1 MRLLLDSH
9 VFLWAIQS
17 PEELSETAL
26 AALQDTSNDL
36 YVSLATLW
44 ELQIKSDL
52 GKLILSKLLPQ
63 MISEE
68 VEAGRMSVLPIM
80 PDHIYAL
87 SSLPHHH
94 RDPFDRLLIAQAQV
108 EGATLVTKDHLIAL
122 YSLSTLW

>member
-52 GKLILSKLLPQ
+52 GKLTLSKLLPQ
-63 MISEE
+63 MIAEE
-68 VEAGRMSVLPIM
+68 VETGRMSVLSIT

-94 RDPFDRLLIAQAQV
+94 RDPFDRLLIAQAQL

-122 YSLSTLW
+122 YSVLTLW

>member
-17 PEELSETAL
+17 PKELSETAL

-52 GKLILSKLLPQ
+52 GKLTLSKLLSQ

-80 PDHIYAL
+80 PDHIY
-87 SSLPHHH
+87 
-94 RDPFDRLLIAQAQV
+94 F
-108 EGATLVTKDHLIAL
+108 
-122 YSLSTLW
+122 

>member
-52 GKLILSKLLPQ
+52 GKLTLVKLLPQ

-68 VEAGRMSVLPIM
+68 VEAGRMSVLPIT

-122 YSLSTLW
+122 YALATLW